1 MGVYSNL
8 TNITDLSD
16 SSLSSSIS
24 TSNQNFDNLQAAIQ
38 AFLTAIAFDETNNN
52 ISVNAIEASS
62 ITASST
68 IRVVQNGSIKMQV
81 DADGVLTTQSA
92 LANLFQTPLL
102 RLQDNTG
109 KLAAAG
115 IVGDVIYANE
125 MAPAGEGFYGYTDDN
140 GWVKLSGGQA
150 ASGPVGTAF
159 TGIANSQGTVIFGA
173 SSATDTLAFEG
184 QGGTTVSLDAVNKK
198 IIIGSA
204 VSDTNSF
211 SQIANAL
218 GNIQLSASAP
228 ASAFRIEGTGDTTV
242 SFNSAINK
250 VTINSPVQTPGFSK
264 IASSSGAIQFEATS
278 VNDIIRI
285 AGENG
290 VNVNFNP
297 ATKQVSIAIDQE
309 AINAVSSFILS
320 NNGVDIA
327 STDPATSLTKMERL
341 DFKEGPSNLSASILA
356 VPDPSS
362 DKVTVYVR
370 PIAPPT
376 FAADVVV
383 SLPAGK
389 SVGRY
394 SSGDTIPAA
403 GKTAEE
409 VFNLISQEPI
419 APTVS
424 LSSSTSILFNQVAI
438 ANVLNFTKTI
448 NTLGGNI
455 ATAILQWRRN
465 GAGTWTTL
473 LSDTGATTFTHSLT
487 DTAFNTQPFNY
498 QYIVTDSAGATAT
511 ATLTITPQS
520 YQSPS
525 ITFSAPASTLALSI
539 ESNQIRERGNTTSI
553 LQGSTTR
560 NRVNVPISSYQYA
573 VSINNGSYTNI
584 NSAVTLPVEGGPF
597 TNYTNSNSTSPA
609 ASSVT
614 YRVSVTD
621 SYTVASA
628 TYNIIYKYV
637 IFYGS
642 SATAPTTSAQVREL
656 SAKRFTDSGNTF
668 ILNTGAINTIFT
680 VAIPATLSIT
690 QVLDLDALNAN
701 ITANY
706 SISTFSVNDGGGTP
720 TAYKIY
726 TLTNAIPYAGD
737 HRHQITI
744 A

>member
-38 AFLTAIAFDETNNN
+38 AFLSAISFDETNNN
-52 ISVNAIEASS
+52 ISVNQIAATTIIASS
-62 ITASST
+62 S

-109 KLAAAG
+109 KLAMAG
-115 IVGDVIYANE
+115 IVGDVIYANDT
-125 MAPAGEGFYGYTDDN
+125 APAGEGFYGYTDDN
-140 GWVKLSGGQA
+140 GWVKLSSGQA

-159 TGIANSQGTVIFGA
+159 TGIANAQGTVIFGA
-173 SSATDTLAFEG
+173 SNATDTLEFEG
-184 QGGTTVSLDAVNKK
+184 QGGTTVTLDATNKRVV
-198 IIIGSA
+198 ISSA
-204 VSDTNSF
+204 NANTNSF

-218 GNIQLSASAP
+218 GNVQLTAAGPESI
-228 ASAFRIEGTGDTTV
+228 FRIEGTGDTTV
-242 SFNSAINK
+242 SFNNATNK

-264 IASSSGAIQFEATS
+264 IASASGAIQFEAAS
-278 VNDIIRI
+278 INDTIRI

-297 ATKQVSIAIDQE
+297 TTKQVSIAIDNE
-309 AINAVSSFILS
+309 ALNSVSAFTVS
-320 NNGVDIA
+320 NNGTDIA
-327 STDPATSLTKMERL
+327 STDPATNLTKMEHL
-341 DFKEGPSNLSASILA
+341 DFKEGPSNLSSSILA
-356 VPDPSS
+356 VADPSS
-362 DKVTVYVR
+362 DKVTVFVR

-376 FAADVVV
+376 FDADIVV
-383 SLPAGK
+383 SLPFGK

-394 SSGDTIPAA
+394 NSGDTIPSA

-409 VFNLISQEPI
+409 VFNLIAQEPI

-424 LSSSTSILFNQVAI
+424 LSSSTNILFNQTAI
-438 ANVLNFTKTI
+438 VNVLNFSKTI
-448 NTLGGNI
+448 NTLGANVT
-455 ATAILQWRRN
+455 TAVLQWRRN
-465 GAGTWTTL
+465 GSGTWTTL
-473 LSDTGATTFTHSLT
+473 ISDVNASTYTHSLT

-525 ITFSAPASTLALSI
+525 ISFSAPASALALSI
-539 ESNQIRERGNTTSI
+539 ESNQVRERGNTSSV
-553 LQGSTTR
+553 LQGSASR
-560 NRVNVPISSYQYA
+560 NRVNVPISGYQYS
-573 VSINNGSYTNI
+573 VLFNGGSYSNI
-584 NSAVTLPVEGGPF
+584 GSAQVLAAAGGSF
-597 TNYTNSNSTSPA
+597 NNYTDASITSSA
-609 ASSVT
+609 TSAT

-621 SYTVASA
+621 AYTTA
-628 TYNIIYKYV
+628 TGTYTITYKYV

-642 SATAPTTSAQVREL
+642 SASAPTNSAGVRAL
-656 SAKRFTDSGNTF
+656 SSKRFIDAGNTF
-668 ILNTGAINTIFT
+668 ILNTGAIDKIFT
-680 VAIPATLSIT
+680 VAIPATMSLT

-706 SISTFSVNDGGGTP
+706 VLSTFNVNDGGGTP
-720 TAYKIY
+720 VAYKIY
-726 TLTNAIPYAGD
+726 TLTNAIPYSAD

>member
-8 TNITDLSD
+8 TNISDLSD

-52 ISVNAIEASS
+52 ISVNTISASS
-62 ITASST
+62 IIASSS
-68 IRVVQNGSIKMQV
+68 IRVVQNGSTKMQV

-109 KLAAAG
+109 KLGAAG
-115 IVGDVIYANE
+115 LIGDVIYANNT
-125 MAPAGEGFYGYTDDN
+125 APAGEGFYGYTDDN
-140 GWVKLSGGQA
+140 GWVKLSSGQA

-159 TGIANSQGTVIFGA
+159 TGIANTQGTVIFGA
-173 SSATDTLAFEG
+173 SNATDTLQFEG
-184 QGGTTVSLDAVNKK
+184 QGGTTVSLDAVNKRVV
-198 IIIGSA
+198 ISSA
-204 VSDTNSF
+204 NANTNSF
-211 SQIANAL
+211 SQIANAV
-218 GNIQLSASAP
+218 GNVQLSA
-228 ASAFRIEGTGDTTV
+228 ASPSSIFRIEGTGDTTV
-242 SFNSAINK
+242 AFNNATNK

-264 IASSSGAIQFEATS
+264 FASASGAIQFEAAS
-278 VNDIIRI
+278 INDTVRI

-290 VNVNFNP
+290 ININFNP
-297 ATKQVSIAIDQE
+297 TTKQVSIGIDQE
-309 AINAVSSFILS
+309 ALNSVSAFTVS
-320 NNGVDIA
+320 NNGTDIA
-327 STDPATSLTKMERL
+327 STDPATNLTKMEQL
-341 DFKEGPSNLSASILA
+341 DFKEGPSNLSSSILA
-356 VPDPSS
+356 VADPSS
-362 DKVTVYVR
+362 DKVTVFVR

-383 SLPAGK
+383 SLPFGK

-394 SSGDTIPAA
+394 NSGETIPAA

-409 VFNLISQEPI
+409 VFNLIAQEPI

-424 LSSSTSILFNQVAI
+424 LSSSTSILFNQTAI
-438 ANVLNFTKTI
+438 SNELVFSKTI
-448 NTLGGNI
+448 NTLGANI
-455 ATAILQWRRN
+455 ATAVLQWRRN
-465 GAGTWTTL
+465 GSGAWTTL
-473 LSDTGATTFTHSLT
+473 MSNTGTSTYTHSLT

-525 ITFSAPASTLALSI
+525 ISFSAPASALALSI
-539 ESNQIRERGNTTSI
+539 ESNQVRERGNTSSV
-553 LQGSTTR
+553 LQGSTSR
-560 NRVNVPISSYQYA
+560 NRVNVPISGFQYA
-573 VSINNGSYTNI
+573 VSFNSGAYANIGTAGTLAAAGGS
-584 NSAVTLPVEGGPF
+584 F
-597 TNYTNSNSTSPA
+597 TNFTDTSIT
-609 ASSVT
+609 SSATSAT

-621 SYTVASA
+621 SYTTATAS
-628 TYNIIYKYV
+628 YNITYKYV
-637 IFYGS
+637 VFYGP
-642 SATAPTTSAQVREL
+642 SATSPTNSAGVRSL
-656 SAKRFTDSGNTF
+656 ANRRFTDAGNTF
-668 ILNTGAINTIFT
+668 ILNTGAAQTIFT
-680 VAIPATLSIT
+680 VAVPATMSLT

-706 SISTFSVNDGGGTP
+706 VLSTFNVNDGGGTP
-720 TAYKIY
+720 VAYKIY
-726 TLTNAIPYAGD
+726 TLTNAIPYSSD